1 MNANDLRAL
10 VGNEVIS
17 RDGAPVG
24 HVTSIVE
31 QEGQPPFLEVQ
42 DDGVLGIGAM
52 HFLVPRDAIASIGEG
67 KVHVDKTK
75 QDLTGVP
82 AQNDDEPQRP
92 DFFESLYAWWWRADA
107 E

>member
-1 MNANDLRAL
+1 MSANDLQSM

-17 RDGAPVG
+17 RDGANVG
-24 HVTSIVE
+24 QVTGIVD
-31 QEGQPPFLEVQ
+31 QAGQPPFLEVK

-52 HFLVPRDAIASIGEG
+52 HFLVPRDAIASVGEG

-75 QDLTGVP
+75 QDLTGIPV
-82 AQNDDEPQRP
+82 QNDQPERP

-107 E
+107 D